1 MSGPPDRAI
10 THATAHV
17 PASAR
22 RSSMLLADGAD
33 HSGRGGR
40 GRCGRGGANVKGVAL
55 SLAISPCPNDT
66 FVFHALVHGRVPG
79 APPVEVTYAD
89 VDVTNTAAEQGAFDL
104 VKVSFAA
111 LPWLLDDYH
120 LLPCGG
126 ALGRGC
132 GPLVLTRGDRDGGP
146 DRTDLTGATVAVPG
160 DRTTAYLLFRLWSA
174 GRPPARIEVVPF
186 HEIMPGVA
194 AGRYDAGLVIHEAR
208 FTYHRH
214 GLSALVDLGEWW
226 EADTGLPI
234 PLGAILAR
242 RGAVD
247 PEAAAGWVRESVR
260 QAWADPAA
268 SREYVLAHAQEM
280 ELDVVDRH
288 IGLYVNE
295 FTADLGEA
303 GFAAVAALL
312 DRAATAG
319 LVPQTSSSF
328 ATAWTS

>member
-1 MSGPPDRAI
+1 M
-10 THATAHV
+10 
-17 PASAR
+17 
-22 RSSMLLADGAD
+22 
-33 HSGRGGR
+33 
-40 GRCGRGGANVKGVAL
+40 AL

-66 FVFHALVHGRVPG
+66 FVFDALVHGRVPG
-79 APPVEVTYAD
+79 APPVEVTFAD
-89 VDVTNTAAEQGAFDL
+89 VDVTNTAAERGAFDL
-104 VKVSFAA
+104 VKVSYAA

-132 GPLVLTRGDRDGGP
+132 GPLVLTRGETDRV
-146 DRTDLTGATVAVPG
+146 DLGGATVAVPG

-174 GRPPARIEVVPF
+174 GRPPARIEIVPF

-214 GLSALVDLGEWW
+214 GLTALVDLGEWW

-242 RGAVD
+242 KGAVD
-247 PEAAAGWVRESVR
+247 PVAAAGWVRESVR
-260 QAWADPAA
+260 QAWADPSA

-280 ELDVVDRH
+280 EPDVVDRH

-295 FTADLGEA
+295 FTADLGDA
-303 GFAAVAALL
+303 GFAAVEALL
-312 DRAATAG
+312 GRAADAG
-319 LVPQTSSSF
+319 LVPQTSNSL

>member
-1 MSGPPDRAI
+1 M
-10 THATAHV
+10 
-17 PASAR
+17 
-22 RSSMLLADGAD
+22 
-33 HSGRGGR
+33 
-40 GRCGRGGANVKGVAL
+40 AL

-89 VDVTNTAAEQGAFDL
+89 VDVTNTAAERGAFDL
-104 VKVSFAA
+104 VKVSYAA
-111 LPWLLDDYH
+111 LPWLLEDYH

-132 GPLVLTRGDRDGGP
+132 GPLVLTRGAGDSGTATATRSGSGTTP
-146 DRTDLTGATVAVPG
+146 DRTDLSGATVAVPG

-208 FTYHRH
+208 FTYPRH
-214 GLSALVDLGEWW
+214 GLTALVDLGEWW
-226 EADTGLPI
+226 EGDTGLPI

-242 RGAVD
+242 KGTVD
-247 PEAAAGWVRESVR
+247 PVEAANWIRESVR
-260 QAWADPAA
+260 QAWADPEA
-268 SREYVLAHAQEM
+268 SREYVLSHAQEM
-280 ELDVVDRH
+280 EPDVVDRH

-295 FTADLGEA
+295 FTADLGDA
-303 GFAAVAALL
+303 GFAAVEALL
-312 DRAATAG
+312 GRATDAG
-319 LVPQTSSSF
+319 LVPQTSSSR